1 MNELVECPF
10 CGSDDLTHGDG
21 FIFCN
26 SCRAC
31 GPEKGFLTE
40 FNDPVVG
47 WNTRVFPKWLREKI
61 ESRLNNQ
68 DKILHNA
75 QICDYRWVLSITPD
89 FD

>member
-21 FIFCN
+21 FIFCH

-47 WNTRVFPKWLREKI
+47 WNTRPFPKWLREKV
-61 ESRLNNQ
+61 EELKQTYYCSDVL
-68 DKILHNA
+68 DK
-75 QICDYRWVLSITPD
+75 VLSLTPD
-89 FD
+89 SD

>member
-21 FIFCN
+21 FIFCH

-61 ESRLNNQ
+61 EPCLN
-68 DKILHNA
+68 DVTSETATVI
-75 QICDYRWVLSITPD
+75 RWVLSLTPD
-89 FD
+89 SD